1 MRKVQAESSATGE
14 MKELLALKD
23 TQYSD
28 LMQRKRELEAEQSAL
43 KEIIEDIRASSTQ
56 LEEEVSEAQRGNES
70 LLRVISDL
78 KECILAA

>member
-23 TQYSD
+23 TQYSE
-28 LMQRKRELEAEQSAL
+28 LMRRKRELEAEQSAL